1 MTSAMKGESLRV
13 YRQQRRILDDISLS
27 IESGQVLA
35 LLGANGAGK
44 STLLSVLAG
53 EMKQGLTAHER
64 MAVTLNGTDISS
76 LSATECARRRAV
88 LPQNASLTF
97 DMSVLEII
105 EMGMYPFAGITQE
118 QATTLLEQALQWA
131 DVQSLQMRN
140 YQTLSGGERQRVQF
154 ARVLV
159 QLLAQRE
166 QDTAARYI
174 LLDEPTSSL
183 DPKYQQQLLSTLGK
197 LARQENIGVLIIL
210 HDLNLAAR
218 YCDRLALLCE
228 GRLIACDTPEKVL
241 TRENLHAVY
250 GIYGQAI
257 AHPLVPGKQLVIW
270 E

>member
-1 MTSAMKGESLRV
+1 MKGELLLV
-13 YRQQRRILDDISLS
+13 HRQQRCILDNISIS

-53 EMKQGLTAHER
+53 EIKQGLSAHDCIG
-64 MAVTLNGTDISS
+64 VTINGTDISS
-76 LSATECARRRAV
+76 LSAIQCAQRRGV

-97 DMSVLEII
+97 DMKVLEII
-105 EMGMYPFAGITQE
+105 EMGMYPFSGMTQE
-118 QATTLLEQALQWA
+118 QVGTLIDRALQWA
-131 DVQSLQMRN
+131 DVQSLQARN

-166 QDTAARYI
+166 QDPAARYI

-183 DPKYQQQLLSTLGK
+183 DPKYQQQLLRSLGK
-197 LARQENIGVLIIL
+197 LARQENVGVLIIL

-218 YCDRLALLCE
+218 YCDKLALLCK
-228 GRLIACDTPEKVL
+228 GKLIACDTPEKVL
-241 TRENLHAVY
+241 TRDNLHAVY

-257 AHPLVPGKQLVIW
+257 PHPLAPGKQLVIW

>member
-1 MTSAMKGESLRV
+1 MTHAMKGESLLFH
-13 YRQQRRILDDISLS
+13 RQQRRILDHVSIS

-44 STLLSVLAG
+44 STLLSVLGG
-53 EMKQGLTAHER
+53 EIKQGLSAHDR
-64 MAVTLNGTDISS
+64 IAVTINGKDISS
-76 LSATECARRRAV
+76 LSALECAQRRAV

-97 DMSVLEII
+97 EMSVLEII
-105 EMGMYPFAGITQE
+105 EMGMYPFSDITQA
-118 QATTLLEQALQWA
+118 QATALIDRALQWA
-131 DVQSLQMRN
+131 DVQSLQARN

-166 QDTAARYI
+166 QDPAARYM

-197 LARQENIGVLIIL
+197 LAHQENIGVLIIL

-228 GRLIACDTPEKVL
+228 GKLIACDTPEKVL

>member
-1 MTSAMKGESLRV
+1 MTHAMKGESLLFH
-13 YRQQRRILDDISLS
+13 RQQRRILDHVSIS

-44 STLLSVLAG
+44 STLLSVLGG
-53 EMKQGLTAHER
+53 EIKQGLSAHDHI
-64 MAVTLNGTDISS
+64 AVTINGTDIAS
-76 LSATECARRRAV
+76 LSALECAQQRAV

-105 EMGMYPFAGITQE
+105 EMGMYPFSDITQA
-118 QATTLLEQALQWA
+118 QATALIDRALQWA
-131 DVQSLQMRN
+131 DVQSLQARN

-166 QDTAARYI
+166 QDPAARYM

-183 DPKYQQQLLSTLGK
+183 DPKYQQQLLRTLGK

-228 GRLIACDTPEKVL
+228 GKLIACDTPEKVL

-250 GIYGQAI
+250 GIDGQAI
-257 AHPLVPGKQLVIW
+257 AHPLAPGKQLVIW
-270 E
+270 D

>member
-1 MTSAMKGESLRV
+1 MTNAMKGESLHV
-13 YRQQRRILDDISLS
+13 HRQQRCILDDVSIT
-27 IESGQVLA
+27 IESGQMLA

-44 STLLSVLAG
+44 STLLAVLAG
-53 EMKQGLTAHER
+53 EMKQGLSVHDR
-64 MAVTLNGTDISS
+64 SAVSINGTDMAG
-76 LSATECARRRAV
+76 LSAIECAQRRAV
-88 LPQNASLTF
+88 LPQNASLAF
-97 DMSVLEII
+97 DMNVLEII
-105 EMGMYPFAGITQE
+105 EMGMYPFSGITQE
-118 QATTLLEQALQWA
+118 QAAALLDRALAWA
-131 DVQSLQMRN
+131 DVQSLKARN
-140 YQTLSGGERQRVQF
+140 YQTLSGGEKQRVQF

-166 QDTAARYI
+166 QDPDARYI

-197 LARQENIGVLIIL
+197 LARQENVGVLIIL

-218 YCDRLALLCE
+218 YCDRLALLCD

-241 TRENLHAVY
+241 TRDNLHAVY

-257 AHPLVPGKQLVIW
+257 PHPLVPEKLLVIW

>member
-1 MTSAMKGESLRV
+1 MTQTMKGESLRFH
-13 YRQQRRILDDISLS
+13 RQQRCILDDVFIS
-27 IESGQVLA
+27 IESGQVVA

-53 EMKQGLTAHER
+53 EIKQGMSAHDR
-64 MAVTLNGTDISS
+64 IAVTINGNDIAR
-76 LSATECARRRAV
+76 LSTVECAQRRVV
-88 LPQNASLTF
+88 LPQNATLIF
-97 DMSVLEII
+97 DMKVLEII
-105 EMGMYPFAGITQE
+105 EMGMYPFSGITQE
-118 QATTLLEQALQWA
+118 QAAALLERAMQWA
-131 DVQSLQMRN
+131 DVQSLQERN

-166 QDTAARYI
+166 QDPQARYI

-183 DPKYQQQLLSTLGK
+183 DPKHQKQLLSTLGL
-197 LARQENIGVLIIL
+197 LARQENVGVLIIL

-218 YCDRLALLCE
+218 YCDRLALLCK
-228 GRLIACDTPEKVL
+228 GKLIACDTPEKVL

-257 AHPLVPGKQLVIW
+257 PHPLAPGKQLVIW